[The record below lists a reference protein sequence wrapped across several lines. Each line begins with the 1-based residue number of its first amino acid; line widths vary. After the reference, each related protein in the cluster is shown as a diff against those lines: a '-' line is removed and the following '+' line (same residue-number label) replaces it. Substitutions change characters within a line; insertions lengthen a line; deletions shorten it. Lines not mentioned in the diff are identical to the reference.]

1 MAILKDLIVHGSSRF
16 LNKIYANELEVSAFE
31 AESAIIKKLTAKD
44 TILGNA
50 TVIGLL
56 DVQGQLHTNTWTNS
70 NIATIDGCFYIT
82 PTLSSDS
89 GNIVF
94 SSVNVA
100 SLTGDFTAV
109 NSLYIGDSSSGS
121 TVQWTKDSKV
131 LLTGEVE
138 VNGQWLPLGTLL
150 GTLSANAAT
159 SSIGLKELK
168 DNRHNDSSII
178 IDIRNAVSNTSL
190 NYRNLKISLYQRR
203 DGTDSKPLGI
213 YMTAMGANGK
223 TFIDIYGGVN
233 STTTAGS
240 SGGFADPNL
249 RIGNLS
255 GLGAVEGTTPT
266 GWGIYTT
273 NGYFK
278 GVIVSSAGKIGN
290 FTINSALYS
299 NNHSAWNSNVSGIY
313 INNDGI
319 SGGAGGKWWLW
330 NDGSAKI
337 GEMTLSAGGSLT
349 VPAASVSGKL
359 TAATIDGTQITAN
372 TITAGQIAASAITA
386 DELAANAVTSAK
398 IKAGQVKATNIASS
412 AVTADKLDATT
423 INASNKLTVGALTT
437 ADQNNILNSNIQ
449 IGGTNLLKNT
459 DATTIA
465 KTITIASTSSSSYSE
480 GWTASVARVEGENTY
495 TVSFDAKA
503 DDDST
508 TAICHWYNPNTTQSS
523 LSSDG
528 HSGTGADGYVQVS
541 LTTDW
546 KRYWVT
552 WTQSDTA
559 STNKSLIVGR
569 LSKPSSG
576 TKTIYVRA
584 IKMEVGNKAT
594 AWSPAPEEADV
605 RKYITDIDSNKGIT
619 IKPADTSG
627 NNYLQINSSAI
638 NFYRNSE
645 ETLKIENSA
654 IRVGKLGN
662 NLRNVYITD
671 GAVQIRNN
679 TSVLAEYG
687 SSIKLYQPTTTTVA
701 VEISSTGATFTGN
714 VKATSLSTGSKTAST
729 TGKGTF
735 INSDGAIYVGNGSTN
750 NFTVTDTGIITAT
763 GANLL
768 TATIGNAT
776 NKITIGTGTSG
787 HSSIRYGMTTLADTT
802 NNGFYIG
809 TDGIALGKGAFKV
822 TAAGVLNATGATI
835 SGDITATSGTIG
847 GASISDGIL
856 QITNANISGTISAN
870 HIDASSL
877 SIGISQVSNL
887 QNTLDGK
894 ASTSAVTTAA
904 GTASKYI
911 SVIDQNGIKVH
922 AENNKDLNYTKISS
936 QAIIMYQSGIDI
948 MNLKTNQFRIGTNTG
963 NNIKIDTNGITINNG
978 STQVASYKDSIIL
991 GDEANNNLLFLDK
1004 SSLSLRSGVEDF
1016 LSGNEV
1022 FEVGECAE
1030 TISKTVTSGQ
1040 ASYQWSELTNNTKE
1054 LKEVTLNGALLEEG
1068 VDYTFNL
1075 TTGTITLTNTPTNST
1090 AKLKVSFIPMNPE
1103 AIQKTITFTTPEEEY
1118 WLLRSFYSIPQH
1130 VVNIFSVSLNGT
1142 VLTSSQYSYDSSTHI
1157 LKIPATPTENNA
1169 PAAGSI
1175 VEVVYTKSLGYYY
1188 TLGKRDLTKI
1198 GDYSIATG
1206 YNCMAA
1212 GDKSFAG
1219 GNYTYVAG
1227 QSSFGYGSGTSDAD
1241 CVQVIGNCCG
1251 GIGRG
1256 ITVYGEGNFGCGN
1269 YNVPSSSYIFS
1280 VGNGSSSTDRK
1291 NAFWVA
1297 KSGNARIAGI
1307 LSVMNSLQVSGEMR
1321 SYIANDSGTVPM
1333 FWYNTK
1339 RINNISV
1346 PANSTNTGLNCDI
1359 TMTNHTPMGIVGM
1372 RILNSS
1378 SNGANAASCNLYI
1391 YMIVNNTSEDHVT
1404 FSIRNFASSAAKVD
1418 VEFKIFYIANTALSS
1433 QISWT

>member
-1 MAILKDLIVHGSSRF
+1 MKIILVGGGTSGHINPALNIAEYIMNADKSVEILYVGSKKGIEVEFAKRVGLNFNGITVSGFSRKHDLEAAKKNIIAIKNVVVSSFESRKILKSFKPDICIGTGGYVMGSFLYSAHLSGIPYVIQEQNSIPGFTTKILSKHARAVFLGSEDAKKYIKNKNCIVSGNPIKSNFCVLS
-16 LNKIYANELEVSAFE
+16 KNEAK
-31 AESAIIKKLTAKD
+31 KKL
-44 TILGNA
+44 G
-50 TVIGLL
+50 
-56 DVQGQLHTNTWTNS
+56 
-70 NIATIDGCFYIT
+70 
-82 PTLSSDS
+82 
-89 GNIVF
+89 
-94 SSVNVA
+94 
-100 SLTGDFTAV
+100 
-109 NSLYIGDSSSGS
+109 
-121 TVQWTKDSKV
+121 
-131 LLTGEVE
+131 
-138 VNGQWLPLGTLL
+138 
-150 GTLSANAAT
+150 
-159 SSIGLKELK
+159 
-168 DNRHNDSSII
+168 
-178 IDIRNAVSNTSL
+178 
-190 NYRNLKISLYQRR
+190 
-203 DGTDSKPLGI
+203 
-213 YMTAMGANGK
+213 
-223 TFIDIYGGVN
+223 
-233 STTTAGS
+233 
-240 SGGFADPNL
+240 
-249 RIGNLS
+249 
-255 GLGAVEGTTPT
+255 
-266 GWGIYTT
+266 
-273 NGYFK
+273 
-278 GVIVSSAGKIGN
+278 
-290 FTINSALYS
+290 
-299 NNHSAWNSNVSGIY
+299 
-313 INNDGI
+313 INNDLPLILSFGGSLGSPVI
-319 SGGAGGKWWLW
+319 NNVMLELMETKRYNHIHGYGKNNKDFAERVKDYPLVQEYIYNMPECMAACDLIICRSGA
-330 NDGSAKI
+330 
-337 GEMTLSAGGSLT
+337 MTLSAAGVLT
-349 VPAASVSGKL
+349 VPAANVSGKL

-372 TITAGQIAASAITA
+372 TITADQIAAGAIKT
-386 DELAANAVTSAK
+386 DELDANAVTSVK
-398 IKAGQVKATNIASS
+398 IKAGEVKADNIATDAVTAIKIQAG

-423 INASNKLTVGALTT
+423 INASKKLTVGALTT
-437 ADQNNILNSNIQ
+437 TDQNNILNSNIQ
-449 IGGTNLLKNT
+449 IGGRNLFRYSHPNNT
-459 DATTIA
+459 YWWNQNSSNATVNKDKITITQSGEFFQRYNSLLYSDEQIIPAGTQLTLSCYFYENTIA
-465 KTITIASTSSSSYSE
+465 DGNRQIYYADQVIRN
-480 GWTASVARVEGENTY
+480 GAR
-495 TVSFDAKA
+495 
-503 DDDST
+503 T
-508 TAICHWYNPNTTQSS
+508 TAWLYQKVPINYTGLWSVTFTTTE
-523 LSSDG
+523 DI
-528 HSGTGADGYVQVS
+528 SGLYIEYDTRNMTSG
-541 LTTDW
+541 
-546 KRYWVT
+546 KWVCGPC
-552 WTQSDTA
+552 
-559 STNKSLIVGR
+559 KLEI
-569 LSKPSSG
+569 
-576 TKTIYVRA
+576 
-584 IKMEVGNKAT
+584 GNKAT
-594 AWSPAPEEADV
+594 AWSPAPEDLDV
-605 RKYITDIDSNKGIT
+605 HKYITDIDSNKGIT
-619 IKPADTSG
+619 VKPVDTSG
-627 NNYLQINSSAI
+627 NDYLQMNSSAI
-638 NFYRNSE
+638 NFYRNNV
-645 ETLKIENSA
+645 ETLKIEDSA

-671 GAVQIRNN
+671 SAVQIRNN

-714 VKATSLSTGSKTAST
+714 VKATSLSTGNKTAST

-750 NFTVTDTGIITAT
+750 NFTVTDTGTITAT

-963 NNIKIDTNGITINNG
+963 NNIKIDINGITINNG

-1054 LKEVTLNGALLEEG
+1054 LKEVTLNEELLKEG
-1068 VDYTFNL
+1068 TDYTFNL
-1075 TTGTITLTNTPTNST
+1075 TTGTITLTNAPTNST

-1103 AIQKTITFTTPEEEY
+1103 AIQKTITFITPEEEY
-1118 WLLRSFYSIPQH
+1118 WLLRSHYTIPQH
-1130 VVNIFSVSLNGT
+1130 VTNIFSVSLNGT
-1142 VLTSSQYSYDSSTHI
+1142 VLTSSQYSYNISTHI
-1157 LKIPATPTENNA
+1157 LKIPATPTENNS
-1169 PAAGSI
+1169 PAAGST

-1219 GNYTYVAG
+1219 GSYTYVSG

-1297 KSGNARIAGI
+1297 KSGNVRVAGS
-1307 LSVMNSLQVSGEMR
+1307 LTVMNGFQVSGEMR
-1321 SYIANDSGTVPM
+1321 SYIANNSGTVPM
-1333 FWYNTK
+1333 FWYDTK

-1404 FSIRNFASSAAKVD
+1404 FSIRNFANSAAKVD
-1418 VEFKIFYIANTALSS
+1418 VEFKIFYMANKALSS